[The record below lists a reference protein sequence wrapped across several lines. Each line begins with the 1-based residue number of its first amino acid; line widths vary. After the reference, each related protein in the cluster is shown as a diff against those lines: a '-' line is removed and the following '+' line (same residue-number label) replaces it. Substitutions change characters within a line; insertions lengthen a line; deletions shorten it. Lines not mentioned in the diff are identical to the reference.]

1 MFFRVKLDGQEY
13 IQEASDSID
22 AIRIARETHPA
33 TDVIHQSAEQVSD
46 EEEAFFQSEKM
57 PEIPFS
63 DPVLV
68 DLIDE

>member
-1 MFFRVKLDGQEY
+1 MFFRVKLDGREY

-22 AIRIARETHPA
+22 AIRIARETYPA

-57 PEIPFS
+57 PKMVNR
-63 DPVLV
+63 DGLV
-68 DLIDE
+68 SLIDD

>member
-22 AIRIARETHPA
+22 AIRIARETHPT
-33 TDVIHQSAEQVSD
+33 TDVRTQSAEQVSD

-57 PEIPFS
+57 PEIKFAA
-63 DPVLV
+63 PVLV
-68 DLIDE
+68 ELIDE